1 MRQSER
7 SAAYGAAI
15 DRLRDMGLVYPC
27 FCTRR
32 EIAAEIAA
40 SGAAPHGPEG
50 PVYPGICRGLNP
62 VAADDRIAAGDGY
75 ALRLDVAKA
84 IQRAGA
90 LGWHDQ
96 ARGDQAA
103 RPERFGDTVL
113 ARKDAPAA
121 YHLAVVVDDAEQG
134 VTRVTRGED
143 LFEATDVQVLLQ
155 ALLDLPRPAYA
166 HHKLVL
172 NAEGKRLAKRDSAA
186 TIEALRAAGETPAEV
201 LRAAGAA

>member
-7 SAAYGAAI
+7 SAAYAAAI

-40 SGAAPHGPEG
+40 SGVAPHGPEG
-50 PVYPGICRGLNP
+50 PVYPGICRGLDP
-62 VAADDRIAAGDGY
+62 AAADDRIAAGDGY

-84 IQRAGA
+84 IRRAGA

-96 ARGDQAA
+96 KGGDQPA
-103 RPERFGDTVL
+103 RPERFGDIVL

-155 ALLDLPRPAYA
+155 TLLDLPRPTYG

-172 NAEGKRLAKRDSAA
+172 NAEGKRLAKRDRAA
-186 TIEALRAAGETPAEV
+186 TIQALRAAGATPAEV
-201 LRAAGAA
+201 LSAAGAA